1 MQCRRSVV
9 GTSEDEDFQKTANGF
24 CLPFTYIVV
33 IVNRSGVD
41 FAVRPLAFQP
51 LHLSA

>member
-1 MQCRRSVV
+1 MYAQLSCYGYNLV
-9 GTSEDEDFQKTANGF
+9 ANGF

-33 IVNRSGVD
+33 IVNISGVN

-51 LHLSA
+51 LHMSA